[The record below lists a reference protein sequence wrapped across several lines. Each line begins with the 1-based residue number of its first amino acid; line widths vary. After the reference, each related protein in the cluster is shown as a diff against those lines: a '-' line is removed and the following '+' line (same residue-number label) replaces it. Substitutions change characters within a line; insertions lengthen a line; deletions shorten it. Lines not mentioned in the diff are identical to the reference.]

1 MHIAMPCIEASQP
14 SHRPSPYLVR
24 SYSPGQMDPHA
35 TFLFILV
42 LRYGNVHVERQPFR
56 KPADVIATPGANAG
70 AQSQSWTRGAQVAV
84 DEAEGA
90 AQAHDR
96 LTVLP

>member
-1 MHIAMPCIEASQP
+1 MYRGIPAKPLSLSIP
-14 SHRPSPYLVR
+14 GPLLFPR
-24 SYSPGQMDPHA
+24 GQMDPHA

-42 LRYGNVHVERQPFR
+42 LRYGNAHVERQPFR
-56 KPADVIATPGANAG
+56 KPADVIATPDANAG

-84 DEAEGA
+84 DEAERA

-96 LTVLP
+96 LSVLP